1 MSNQPSRN
9 SRRKPSQVEPERD
22 AYTVDYPPTEN
33 TVLNTD
39 TSEQNKYKP
48 KPKIGSPSLGRSP
61 NYVTTVGL
69 GNLTVTTA
77 HGNSDV

>member
-1 MSNQPSRN
+1 MSNQPSRP
-9 SRRKPSQVEPERD
+9 SRRKPSQAEPERV

-33 TVLNTD
+33 PVSDAELST
-39 TSEQNKYKP
+39 QNKYKP

-61 NYVTTVGL
+61 NYVTKVGL
-69 GNLTVTTA
+69 GNLEVTTA